1 MHVALAGPI
10 AGDDVRDYLSGGQG
24 PIPVGYAGAPLTG
37 ILIGELL
44 RMGHRVTGIT
54 TDTSLPLAGGLVR
67 RHGPGFSFVVCPARP
82 HAWRFNDRHLG
93 RALDLF
99 AFERHSLGRA
109 MADAAPDIVHAH
121 WSYEFALA
129 AIDQSAPSLITCH
142 DSPAVVLKYT
152 RSPYRAVRYLMARN
166 VFRRAREFSTV
177 SDYMARELTPLIGHP
192 PQVIPNPVA
201 AHVLALGRPRLAS
214 TSRRVAMVCNGW
226 SRLKNPEPALLA
238 FAQWRSIEA
247 AAELHLF
254 GADFGPGETASR
266 WAASRGV
273 AAGMHFHGRLPHR
286 QLAAALAAAD
296 ALLHPALE
304 ESFGV
309 VLAEA
314 MALGLPVLAG
324 RHSGAV
330 PWVLGADAAG
340 RCATG
345 LLVDVSSVLDI
356 AVALPRLFDV
366 DYPSRSASGIERAH
380 RLFAP
385 ASVAGAY
392 EAQYRRLLSGALV
405 QIEPAIRLS
414 ANEKAAR

>member
-1 MHVALAGPI
+1 
-10 AGDDVRDYLSGGQG
+10 
-24 PIPVGYAGAPLTG
+24 
-37 ILIGELL
+37 
-44 RMGHRVTGIT
+44 
-54 TDTSLPLAGGLVR
+54 
-67 RHGPGFSFVVCPARP
+67 
-82 HAWRFNDRHLG
+82 
-93 RALDLF
+93 
-99 AFERHSLGRA
+99 
-109 MADAAPDIVHAH
+109 
-121 WSYEFALA
+121 
-129 AIDQSAPSLITCH
+129 
-142 DSPAVVLKYT
+142 
-152 RSPYRAVRYLMARN
+152 
-166 VFRRAREFSTV
+166 
-177 SDYMARELTPLIGHP
+177 
-192 PQVIPNPVA
+192 
-201 AHVLALGRPRLAS
+201 
-214 TSRRVAMVCNGW
+214 
-226 SRLKNPEPALLA
+226 
-238 FAQWRSIEA
+238 
-247 AAELHLF
+247 
-254 GADFGPGETASR
+254 
-266 WAASRGV
+266 
-273 AAGMHFHGRLPHR
+273 MHFHGRLPHR

-324 RHSGAV
+324 RQSGAV